1 MNCLVWGARVRTC
14 EQKKLPWIPNFR
26 QVGHCRD
33 AGFEQP
39 VVEQDCSAS
48 TIADESAMTRLILF
62 GTHQHIANTTHAQQC
77 RPPKRTSV
85 CKSRWVHVASIPPQ
99 SLFCARIK
107 WLLTTCLRPPV
118 DGQPVK
124 VPKTS
129 FLQHPVQQKEGVS
142 WY

>member
-48 TIADESAMTRLILF
+48 TIADESAMTSDDDEADSIWY
-62 GTHQHIANTTHAQQC
+62 
-77 RPPKRTSV
+77 PPTY
-85 CKSRWVHVASIPPQ
+85 C
-99 SLFCARIK
+99 
-107 WLLTTCLRPPV
+107 
-118 DGQPVK
+118 
-124 VPKTS
+124 
-129 FLQHPVQQKEGVS
+129 
-142 WY
+142 